1 MLSDRNMSREINET
15 EASNSVGDTNFDRYP
30 VELSE
35 YWCGMYIR
43 GFTNDKASCTCSGSL
58 KTRDGGQRNRRWLMV
73 NCNNSPAEYK

>member
-1 MLSDRNMSREINET
+1 MLSDRNLSREINET

-43 GFTNDKASCTCSGSL
+43 GFTNGKAGCTVSWSL
-58 KTRDGGQRNRRWLMV
+58 KIRDEGQQIE
-73 NCNNSPAEYK
+73 AG